1 MPLLALLFPLQIA
14 AAAPTAT
21 ATVTIDDAVGS
32 AIAHHPDA
40 VAAGAQSDVAHA
52 QARQARAPLL
62 PTLDATGRYGY
73 SWTDLGGSGAVD
85 QGDGGAG
92 GGFSGGRSGDSYN
105 ASLSGGLLLWDFGQT
120 VNRWRSAAAA
130 SDAAAGDADSVR
142 QAIVLNARV
151 AFFDALETRQLID
164 VARETLTNQERHLAQ
179 TEEFVRIGTHPE
191 IDLARLRTQV
201 AAARAALIRAEND
214 HLTAKSTLNRTMGV
228 KRSLDYEV
236 APPKLPALE
245 AESHDTAQ
253 LYAVA
258 VANRPEY
265 VSARASVR
273 GQEAG
278 VRAARVW
285 FLPSL
290 RLGADASYAGQDFGD
305 PTWGASVGVTMN
317 WNLFDGLASPAATD
331 AARSQLVIQEARLT
345 GVEQQLWL
353 EVEQARIG
361 VASARAELESAEQ
374 AVTSARELLRLAEER
389 YTAGVGNSL
398 ELSDAQLEL
407 ANASAQRVRVDRD
420 LAAARAQLLR
430 ALGRRDWR

>member
-1 MPLLALLFPLQIA
+1 MPLLALLFPLQIS
-14 AAAPTAT
+14 AAAPTAA
-21 ATVTIDDAVGS
+21 ATVTLDDAVGA
-32 AIAHHPDA
+32 AIAHHPDV
-40 VAAGAQSDVAHA
+40 VAAGAQTDVAHA

-73 SWTDLGGSGAVD
+73 SWTDSGGSSID
-85 QGDGGAG
+85 GDVTG
-92 GGFSGGRSGDSYN
+92 SSSGRSGDSYS
-105 ASLSGGLLLWDFGQT
+105 ASLSSGLLLWDFGQS
-120 VNRWRSAAAA
+120 VNRYRSAVAS
-130 SDAAAGDADSVR
+130 SDAAEGDAESVR
-142 QAIVLNARV
+142 QSIVLSARV

-214 HLTAKSTLNRTMGV
+214 HLTAKATLNRTMGV
-228 KRSLDYEV
+228 KRPLDYEV
-236 APPKLPALE
+236 APPTLPALD
-245 AESHDTAQ
+245 AEKQDTAQ
-253 LYAVA
+253 LYAAA
-258 VANRPEY
+258 VASRPEY

-290 RLGADASYAGQDFGD
+290 RLGADASYSGQDFGD
-305 PTWGASVGVTMN
+305 PTLGASVGVTLN

-361 VASARAELESAEQ
+361 VASSRAELESAEQ
-374 AVTSARELLRLAEER
+374 AVVSARELLRLAEER
-389 YTAGVGNSL
+389 YSAGVGNSL